1 MVNLHLFVILTFFLQ
16 TEEIQKRR
24 EASLRQHA
32 FFQLR
37 AHLICGNNLLAM
49 DKNGLCAHKYNN
61 IQIA

>member
-1 MVNLHLFVILTFFLQ
+1 MVYFLVVVSYRLQ
-16 TEEIQKRR
+16 ADEIQKRR

-49 DKNGLCAHKYNN
+49 DKNGLF
-61 IQIA
+61 I